1 MSPGC
6 LPRIVLHRPRI
17 SLLLLCALLTVS
29 LSAVS
34 RVVCAQ
40 GRDRAPEFTRQG
52 LLIVNFAP
60 RVGGDLKL
68 GRRAAGAVRSR
79 VSGLVNRR
87 DTDVIAGTLIDTRM
101 ARSGYVIDS
110 TFSMETVRSIAQFM
124 RADEYLSGWIGTAA
138 DGVMIGGE
146 LILLRD
152 ERLRQVI
159 APVSARTLDSA
170 ATLFARAVIQAR
182 TQLVPSRRCE
192 NALRAGEAAKALA
205 SAREG
210 VTGYARSVIARTCYL
225 WAQRATGVP
234 ADDVLQTAR
243 EILTID
249 SSSVHALEAA
259 ALALDTLNRREESA
273 DFWLRLAASD
283 TSNLDLAVRV
293 GYSLL
298 DGGSIRR
305 AQPFILRM
313 VERFPAD
320 LRLQQLKW
328 RSGYENRSWASAIEA
343 AELMITRDSLT
354 RADSA
359 FVLRLGIAYQ
369 SNRQPYKAIE
379 TLARGVSTFPG
390 DARLYSLYS
399 QYVRSEADTVVP
411 RGLALFPR
419 SADLLAL
426 NAKDLRARGKV
437 EESLRATKMAVS
449 VDSSMKQGYLQ
460 IAQLELLM
468 GRPDS
473 ALYALHRGLR
483 AGEDT
488 ALVAQF
494 ALAEG
499 NARYRGATAS
509 KALVDYQGALQFLLF
524 ADSVR
529 TSPQSKFLSGASGL
543 AIAQIQ
549 ITASAQ
555 DADRES
561 ACRQVR
567 EGAALLPM
575 SRVGLQA
582 GSELYA
588 EPARQSLEY
597 LDKLDSYAQQQL
609 RTVCSPPTR

>member
-1 MSPGC
+1 M
-6 LPRIVLHRPRI
+6 VFHRPHRFLI
-17 SLLLLCALLTVS
+17 FLCALLTV
-29 LSAVS
+29 LQSAAS
-34 RVVCAQ
+34 RVVSAQ
-40 GRDRAPEFTRQG
+40 GRERAPEFTRQG

-60 RVGGDLKL
+60 RAGGDLKL

-101 ARSGYVIDS
+101 ARSGFVVDS

-124 RADEYLSGWIGTAA
+124 RADEYLSGWVGGAA
-138 DGVMIGGE
+138 DGVTIGGE

-152 ERLRQVI
+152 ERLRQTI
-159 APVSARTLDSA
+159 PAVSARSVDSA

-210 VTGYARSVIARTCYL
+210 VAGYARSVIARTCYL
-225 WAQRATGVP
+225 WAQRATGAG
-234 ADDVLQTAR
+234 ADAVFRTAQ
-243 EILTID
+243 EILAID
-249 SSSVHALEAA
+249 STSVHAIEAA
-259 ALALDTLNRREESA
+259 ALALDTLKQGEESA
-273 DFWLRLAASD
+273 GYWLRLAASD

-298 DGGSIRR
+298 DGGSIGH

-313 VERFPAD
+313 AERFPAD

-328 RSGYENRSWASAIEA
+328 RSGYENRSWPSAIEA
-343 AELMITRDSLT
+343 AELLLARDSLT
-354 RADSA
+354 RLDSA
-359 FVLRLGIAYQ
+359 FALRLGIAYQ
-369 SNRQPYKAIE
+369 SNRQPFKAME
-379 TLARGVSTFPG
+379 TLARGVSAFPG

-399 QYVRSEADTVVP
+399 QYVRAEADTVVP

-419 SADLLAL
+419 SADLLAM
-426 NAKDLRARGKV
+426 NARDLRSRGRV

-473 ALYALHRGLR
+473 ALYALRRGLR

-509 KALVDYQGALQFLLF
+509 KALGDYEGALQFLLF

-529 TSPQSKFLSGASGL
+529 TSPQSKFLSGASAL
-543 AIAQIQ
+543 AIAQFQ

-555 DADRES
+555 DADRDV
-561 ACRQVR
+561 ACRRVR

-575 SRVGLQA
+575 SRAGLQA
-582 GSELYA
+582 GTELYA

-597 LDKLDSYAQQQL
+597 LDKLENYAQQQL
-609 RTVCSPPTR
+609 RSCSPPVG